1 MMETS
6 SHHSDQVA
14 TPPPPVVTSSGAL
27 ARAGRVAIA
36 LGQKARRARRG
47 WSGRRVE
54 DRATFYRRPGARAWR
69 AFLIVSFVLVFL
81 LPSAGAVG
89 YFGWLASPQYAVE
102 TRFTVQSGVPP
113 RIDSIGALVG
123 IPAQS
128 IAQDTQVVADYIVSR
143 SMVESLQE
151 RIDLRGLY
159 SRDGID
165 WIARFVSTDS
175 IEELVAYWR
184 SMSDVSIQM
193 SSGIVTVRVR
203 AFSAQD
209 ALLIMETVV
218 SLSEKLV
225 NEINRRMRRDQIAS
239 AEDEFA
245 RANRRLVQAR
255 RELQRARDAEGM
267 LDAGQTGKA
276 LGDLLTQLRA
286 EGLRL
291 RQEYETQLKSV
302 NASAPQMRELET
314 RLRVISEHIRE
325 LEAKLTNRAANS
337 EPGSVVSVA
346 ISRFAERDIE
356 RRIAEKQYANATAA
370 LEAARMVS
378 ERKLVYIA
386 AFLGPALP
394 ESARYP
400 KRWMWSL
407 GTVGGALVA
416 WFALCGV
423 AAAVRNHM
431 A

>member
-1 MMETS
+1 METS
-6 SHHSDQVA
+6 SRRGDQVEVTRGA
-14 TPPPPVVTSSGAL
+14 VVEPSGAL
-27 ARAGRVAIA
+27 ARAGRAAIA

-47 WSGRRVE
+47 WRGRRVE
-54 DRATFYRRPGARAWR
+54 DRVAFHRRPGARAWR
-69 AFLIVSFVLVFL
+69 IFLVVSFVLVFL
-81 LPSAGAVG
+81 LPSAGAIG
-89 YFGWLASPQYAVE
+89 YFGWLASPQYVVE
-102 TRFTVQSGVPP
+102 TRFTVQSGAPP
-113 RIDSIGALVG
+113 RVDSIGTLVG

-143 SMVESLQE
+143 SMVEALQE

-165 WIARFVSTDS
+165 WIARLAPDDS
-175 IEELVAYWR
+175 IERLVDYWK
-184 SMSDVSIQM
+184 SMTDVSIQI
-193 SSGIVTVRVR
+193 SSGIVAVRVR
-203 AFSAQD
+203 AFSAPD
-209 ALLIMETVV
+209 ALRIMETVV
-218 SLSEKLV
+218 TLSESLV

-255 RELQRARDAEGM
+255 LELQRARDAEGM

-291 RQEYETQLKSV
+291 RQDYETQLKSV

-325 LEAKLTNRAANS
+325 LEAKLTNRAVPAA
-337 EPGSVVSVA
+337 PGSVVSVA

-356 RRIAEKQYANATAA
+356 RRIAEKQYASATAA
-370 LEAARMVS
+370 LEAARIVA

-400 KRWMWSL
+400 KRWLWSL
-407 GTVGGALVA
+407 GTVGGALMA
-416 WFALCGV
+416 WFALCGF